1 MKFPVK
7 NDWITTLKNDL
18 TQCEITLSES
28 EIKVM
33 KKDKFKRL
41 VNMKVKQL
49 SDEYLID
56 LQQAHK
62 KSRNIYVTE
71 NIKKYLIS
79 EEITLE
85 QKRLLF
91 QMRNFMC
98 DVKTNYK
105 CQYSNNMQCR
115 LCDQGEE
122 SVDHLLMCDQ
132 LISSHSGNITHSDVW
147 SSITRQE
154 SAIRVLQELFKIR
167 NIKYEKRKLSDRT
180 QANPVSA
187 SSSYTVQSMTL
198 D

>member
-1 MKFPVK
+1 MKRRLMYYHTLLHKPDNQLAKNVFDAQMKFPVK

-56 LQQAHK
+56 LQQSHK

-98 DVKTNYK
+98 DVKTN
-105 CQYSNNMQCR
+105 
-115 LCDQGEE
+115 
-122 SVDHLLMCDQ
+122 
-132 LISSHSGNITHSDVW
+132 
-147 SSITRQE
+147 
-154 SAIRVLQELFKIR
+154 
-167 NIKYEKRKLSDRT
+167 
-180 QANPVSA
+180 
-187 SSSYTVQSMTL
+187 
-198 D
+198 